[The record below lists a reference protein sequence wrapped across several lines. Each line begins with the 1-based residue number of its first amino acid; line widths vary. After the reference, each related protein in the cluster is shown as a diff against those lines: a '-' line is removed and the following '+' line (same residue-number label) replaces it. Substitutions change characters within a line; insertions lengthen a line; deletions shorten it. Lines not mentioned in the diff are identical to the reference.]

1 MRDALTELQ
10 VRKYLKENPGF
21 FVDNEEV
28 LTELKIPHQEKGT
41 ISLIEKQLEISK
53 QKEREAQ
60 EKIRKFFENAKE
72 NAAIFKKS
80 QNFLKEAILGDS
92 ESRFFESLHSA
103 THTHLQCEYSLIILG
118 RDELQIS
125 SSIQVKNKN
134 SLSKYS
140 LELFKSTSPILG
152 SLSKKQRQELFLQKS
167 EKAKSFAVVPVRDS
181 KREIALFN
189 LGHEDPEFFSERKET
204 FFLEFLADMFSIL
217 IPKNLKT

>member
-1 MRDALTELQ
+1 MKDGSEELK
-10 VRKYLKENPGF
+10 VKKYLRENPSF
-21 FVDNEEV
+21 FVDNEDF
-28 LTELKIPHQEKGT
+28 LTEFKIPHQEKGT
-41 ISLIEKQLEISK
+41 VSLIEKQLEVSK
-53 QKEREAQ
+53 KKEREAQ

-92 ESRFFESLHSA
+92 ENRFFESLDSA
-103 THTHLQCEYSLIILG
+103 THTHLQCTYSLIILG

-125 SSIQVKNKN
+125 SSIQVRNKS

-140 LELFKSTSPILG
+140 LDLFRSTSPILG
-152 SLSKKQRQELFLQKS
+152 PLSKKQRQELFFQKS
-167 EKAKSFAVVPVRDS
+167 EKAKSFAVVPIRDS
-181 KREIALFN
+181 RGEIALFN

>member
-1 MRDALTELQ
+1 MKDGSEELK
-10 VRKYLKENPGF
+10 VKKYLRENPSF
-21 FVDNEEV
+21 FVDNEDF
-28 LTELKIPHQEKGT
+28 LTEFKIPHQEKGT
-41 ISLIEKQLEISK
+41 VSLIEKQLEVSK
-53 QKEREAQ
+53 KKEREAQ

-92 ESRFFESLHSA
+92 ENRFFESLDSA
-103 THTHLQCEYSLIILG
+103 THTHLQCTYSLIILG

-125 SSIQVKNKN
+125 SSIQVRNKS

-140 LELFKSTSPILG
+140 LELFRSTSPILG
-152 SLSKKQRQELFLQKS
+152 PLSKKQTQELFFQKS
-167 EKAKSFAVVPVRDS
+167 EKAKSFAVVPIRDS
-181 KREIALFN
+181 RREIALFN

>member
-1 MRDALTELQ
+1 MRDASKELQ
-10 VRKYLKENPGF
+10 IRKYLRENPSF
-21 FVDNEEV
+21 FIDNEEV

-53 QKEREAQ
+53 KKEREAQ

-72 NAAIFKKS
+72 NAAIFRKS
-80 QNFLKEAILGDS
+80 QSFLKEAIMGDS
-92 ESRFFESLHSA
+92 ENRFFESLHSA

-118 RDELQIS
+118 RDELEIS
-125 SSIQVKNKN
+125 SSILVRKKN
-134 SLSKYS
+134 SLSKYN

-152 SLSKKQRQELFLQKS
+152 SLSKKQRQELFLQNI
-167 EKAKSFAVVPVRDS
+167 EKASSFAVVPIRDNRS
-181 KREIALFN
+181 EIALFT
-189 LGHEDPEFFSERKET
+189 LGHEDSEFFSERKET

>member
-1 MRDALTELQ
+1 MKDGSKELQ
-10 VRKYLKENPGF
+10 VKKYLRENPDF
-21 FVDNEEV
+21 FVDNEEF

-41 ISLIEKQLEISK
+41 ISLIEKQLEVSK
-53 QKEREAQ
+53 NKEREAR

-92 ESRFFESLHSA
+92 ENRFFESLHSA
-103 THTHLQCEYSLIILG
+103 THTQLQCEYSLIILG

-125 SSIQVKNKN
+125 SSIQVRKKS

-140 LELFKSTSPILG
+140 LELFRSTSPTLG
-152 SLSKKQRQELFLQKS
+152 SLSKKQRQELFFQNR
-167 EKAKSFAVVPVRDS
+167 EKVKSFAVVPIRDG
-181 KREIALFN
+181 KREMALFN
-189 LGHEDPEFFSERKET
+189 LAHEDPLFFSERKET

>member
-1 MRDALTELQ
+1 MRDASKELQ
-10 VRKYLKENPGF
+10 VRKYLRENPGF

-28 LTELKIPHQEKGT
+28 LTGLKIPHEEKGT

-53 QKEREAQ
+53 NKEREAQ

-80 QNFLKEAILGDS
+80 QNFLKETILGDS
-92 ESRFFESLHSA
+92 ENRFFESLHSA
-103 THTHLQCEYSLIILG
+103 TNTHLQCEYSLIILG
-118 RDELQIS
+118 REKLQIS
-125 SSIQVKNKN
+125 SSIQVRNKN
-134 SLSKYS
+134 SLSKYN

-152 SLSKKQRQELFLQKS
+152 SLSKKQRQELLLQKS
-167 EKAKSFAVVPVRDS
+167 EKAKSFAVVPIRDS
-181 KREIALFN
+181 RREIALFS

-217 IPKNLKT
+217 IPKNLKN

>member
-1 MRDALTELQ
+1 MKDASKELQ
-10 VRKYLKENPGF
+10 VRKYLRENPSF

-41 ISLIEKQLEISK
+41 ISLVQKQLEISK
-53 QKEREAQ
+53 TREREAQ

-80 QNFLKEAILGDS
+80 QSFLKEALLGDS
-92 ESRFFESLHSA
+92 ENRFFESLHSA
-103 THTHLQCEYSLIILG
+103 IHTHLQCEYSLIILG
-118 RDELQIS
+118 RDELEIS
-125 SSIQVKNKN
+125 SFIVVRNKN
-134 SLSKYS
+134 SLSKYN

-152 SLSKKQRQELFLQKS
+152 SLSKKQRQELFLPKS
-167 EKAKSFAVVPVRDS
+167 EKARSFAIVPIRHNQR
-181 KREIALFN
+181 KIALFN
-189 LGHEDPEFFSERKET
+189 LGHEDPEFFSEKKET

>member
-1 MRDALTELQ
+1 MRDDSKELQ
-10 VRKYLKENPGF
+10 VRKYLRENPSF

-28 LTELKIPHQEKGT
+28 LSEMKIPHQEKGT

-53 QKEREAQ
+53 KKERKAQ
-60 EKIRKFFENAKE
+60 EKIRRFFKNAEE

-80 QNFLKEAILGDS
+80 QSFLKEVILGDS
-92 ESRFFESLHSA
+92 ENRFFESLHSA

-118 RDELQIS
+118 SDELEIS
-125 SSIQVKNKN
+125 SFVQVRNKN
-134 SLSKYS
+134 SLSKYC
-140 LELFKSTSPILG
+140 LELVKSTSPTLG

-167 EKAKSFAVVPVRDS
+167 EKAKSFAIVPIRDNRS
-181 KREIALFN
+181 EIALFN
-189 LGHEDPEFFSERKET
+189 LGHGDPEFFSERKET

>member
-1 MRDALTELQ
+1 MKDGSKELQ
-10 VRKYLKENPGF
+10 VKKYLRENPRF
-21 FVDNEEV
+21 FVDNEEF

-53 QKEREAQ
+53 KKEREAQ

-72 NAAIFKKS
+72 NATIFKKS
-80 QNFLKEAILGDS
+80 QNFLKEVILGDS

-118 RDELQIS
+118 RDEIQIS
-125 SSIQVKNKN
+125 SSIQVRNK
-134 SLSKYS
+134 SSVSKYS
-140 LELFKSTSPILG
+140 LELFRSTSAILG
-152 SLSKKQRQELFLQKS
+152 PLSKKQRQELFFQKS
-167 EKAKSFAVVPVRDS
+167 EKAKSFAVVPIRDS
-181 KREIALFN
+181 RREIALFN
-189 LGHEDPEFFSERKET
+189 LAHEDPQFFSERKET